1 MSDRIFFLSIA
12 AAALALI
19 AFSAVWPQ
27 GLGARSLG
35 IFGHVPVQQTPQ
47 MQAAMK
53 REGDH
58 ARAQMEAAKAATA
71 TKP

>member
-1 MSDRIFFLSIA
+1 MSDRIIFLSIA
-12 AAALALI
+12 VAALALI

-27 GLGARSLG
+27 GLGARSPG
-35 IFGHVPVQQTPQ
+35 IFGHTPVQQTPQ

-58 ARAQMEAAKAATA
+58 AYEQMQAAKAATA